1 MDQKPKEAPEEIT
14 GGVIEEVK
22 EAPTS
27 EVLLEELRPV
37 VDRSEPAHPASPVK
51 KRRAWSYWT
60 S

>member
-1 MDQKPKEAPEEIT
+1 MDQKPKGTPEEIT
-14 GGVIEEVK
+14 GGAIEEVK

-27 EVLLEELRPV
+27 EVLPEELRPV
-37 VDRSEPAHPASPVK
+37 VDRSEPAAHPVKK